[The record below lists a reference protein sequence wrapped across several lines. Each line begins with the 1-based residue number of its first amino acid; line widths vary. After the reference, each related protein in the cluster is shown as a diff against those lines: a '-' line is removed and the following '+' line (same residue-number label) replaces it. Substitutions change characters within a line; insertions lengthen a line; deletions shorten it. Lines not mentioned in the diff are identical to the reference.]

1 MADEEIKDVIETDV
15 STEVETEE
23 TQEEVKTDEE
33 ERVGVIENI
42 KNKIKDFVSG
52 GEEEGDDIPDEFTDA
67 ARNQGW
73 LDDDIKDF
81 IEAGNNG
88 EEYTDEEL
96 KEMIPFLSEESA
108 EKSEDADGENAGEQ
122 EEEVED
128 SQDDEAMQKL
138 NDRIGELE
146 KALDSAKE
154 VDAGKQQE
162 QAAQRAS
169 QLFDDMS
176 KQFEVFGKTS
186 ELPKFPDGR
195 LIPNSPQ
202 LKARSEVWETAQ
214 SLQTAGLD
222 FDAAMDTAMDAYKG
236 KHLATEMQRNT
247 IKALK
252 SRETKLSGKFTRHE
266 STKVPEYGP
275 DVINEILRRH
285 GVDN

>member
-15 STEVETEE
+15 STEVETE
-23 TQEEVKTDEE
+23 QEEVKTEEE

-52 GEEEGDDIPDEFTDA
+52 GEEDEGDDIPDDFSDA
-67 ARNQGW
+67 ARELGW
-73 LDDDIKDF
+73 LDDDIMEF
-81 IEAGNNG
+81 AGK
-88 EEYTDEEL
+88 YTDEEL
-96 KEMIPFLSEESA
+96 KEMIPFLSEEST
-108 EKSEDADGENAGEQ
+108 EKSEDADGANAGEQ

-138 NDRIGELE
+138 TDRIGELE

-176 KQFEVFGKTS
+176 KQFEVFGKTTD
-186 ELPKFPDGR
+186 LPKFPDGR

-214 SLQTAGLD
+214 NLQNAGLD
-222 FDAAMDTAMDAYKG
+222 FDAAMETAMDAYKG

-275 DVINEILRRH
+275 DVVNEILRRH